1 MAKALVGGNAMRVAE
16 VRQEVFLAQIIFIVA
31 KSCGHLLSAV
41 DTLLAQRVNGSL
53 AVSRAL
59 GDFEYKNV
67 DGRSPTEQL
76 VSPEPEFYIKV
87 QEEGMVER
95 TDGRTDG
102 WMDTRKWRLSRL
114 MVTC

>member
-1 MAKALVGGNAMRVAE
+1 MQCEWRKLGRKF
-16 VRQEVFLAQIIFIVA
+16 FLAQIIFIVA

-102 WMDTRKWRLSRL
+102 WTRGNGDYQD
-114 MVTC
+114 